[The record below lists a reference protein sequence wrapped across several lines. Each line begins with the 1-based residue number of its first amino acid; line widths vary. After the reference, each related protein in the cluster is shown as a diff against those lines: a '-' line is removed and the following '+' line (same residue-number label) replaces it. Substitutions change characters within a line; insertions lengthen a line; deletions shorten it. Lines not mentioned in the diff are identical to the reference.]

1 MDLLKRRG
9 QEGKI
14 AAGLG
19 DFGAAEAIFRETR
32 AAYERHGMPVYM
44 AHADLDLAAVWIRQ
58 GRFAEV
64 YEAADHL
71 ISSFSAL
78 GIGRE
83 ALASFLLLKEAAGNE
98 EAAIALI
105 RGIGAQLGRQVG
117 LSGWPQARA

>member
-19 DFGAAEAIFRETR
+19 DLRSAEAIFRENR
-32 AAYERHGMPVYM
+32 AAYERHGMPFYV
-44 AHADLDLAAVWIRQ
+44 ALAALDLAAVWVRQ

-64 YEAADHL
+64 YEAADQL
-71 ISSFSAL
+71 VGSFSAL

-83 ALASFLLLKEAAGNE
+83 ALASFLLLREAARTE
-98 EAAIALI
+98 QATTALI
-105 RGIGAQLGRQVG
+105 NTVATQLERETR
-117 LSGWPQARA
+117 L